1 MDGINEMRLDFQAK
15 PENEAFARLVVSG
28 FMLPLD
34 PTMEELA
41 DVRTAVSEAVT
52 NAIVH
57 GYPKNDG
64 IVRLQARYNGEGE
77 LVVEIIDHGRGI
89 ADVARARQ
97 PFFTTATG
105 EERSGMGFT
114 VMESFTDAMRV
125 TSKVGQGTTVTLFKH
140 LGEACDVESK
150 GGRRG
155 RV

>member
-1 MDGINEMRLDFQAK
+1 MYMDGNNEMRLDFLAK

-57 GYPKNDG
+57 GYPGENG
-64 IVRLQARYNGEGE
+64 IVRMRVRYDEAGE
-77 LVVEIIDHGRGI
+77 LSVEVADHGRGI
-89 ADVARARQ
+89 ADVTQARQ

-114 VMESFTDAMRV
+114 VMESFMDALEV
-125 TSKVGQGTTVTLFKH
+125 TSAVGQGTTVRMVKKLHPRETAFPLR
-140 LGEACDVESK
+140 A
-150 GGRRG
+150 
-155 RV
+155 